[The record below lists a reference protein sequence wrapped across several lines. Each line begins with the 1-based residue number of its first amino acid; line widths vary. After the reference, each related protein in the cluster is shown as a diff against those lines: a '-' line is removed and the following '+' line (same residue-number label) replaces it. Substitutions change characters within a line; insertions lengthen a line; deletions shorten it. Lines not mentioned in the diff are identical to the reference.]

1 MNNFT
6 EYDYLCHHGVLG
18 MKWGI
23 RRYQN
28 YDGTLIKSGSVVRKK
43 TKYTNIDGSLNERGK
58 LHSQEYINKE
68 IKKNEKYY
76 AKYIKK
82 YEKLAEKYKDDPEMH
97 KKFLD
102 MKKDAIRT
110 RDSVNQSIK
119 GMDIDEIMSNEAEA
133 LNKALKVAGLVTGGA
148 AIAAG
153 SGLTVGTIRNG
164 IANASGEL
172 KNVVDRV
179 NLKDPVGT
187 IMDITQNTSVGAKA
201 EEALNTAIGYYAGGK
216 SYVTGLYLKQAI
228 NMLEQQGVVTDAG
241 KLLGS
246 GVNEAMNQVDQNKV
260 YNLSNTLN
268 SAFNNVLN
276 NASTADYSGV
286 VRNLNSASQ
295 QIDSDSI
302 SVAIND
308 ILNSTQPAAN
318 SAYNSIQPRG
328 NVSYAK
334 SNNVVTPDLN
344 NVDNQISV
352 LMNDP
357 NYKDLINRVDKYL
370 GVTQTGPVS
379 MTENNRGYRKGAVV
393 K

>member
-18 MKWGI
+18 MKWGV

-110 RDSVNQSIK
+110 RDSVNQFIK
-119 GMDIDEIMSNEAEA
+119 GMDIDEIMSNEAET

-148 AIAAG
+148 AIATG
-153 SGLTVGTIRNG
+153 SGLTVGSIRNG

-228 NMLEQQGVVTDAG
+228 NMLEQQGVVSDAG
-241 KLLGS
+241 RLLGS
-246 GVNEAMNQVDQNKV
+246 GVNEALNQVDQNKV

-318 SAYNSIQPRG
+318 NAYNSIQPRG
-328 NVSYAK
+328 NVGYAK

-357 NYKDLINRVDKYL
+357 NYKDLITKVNNYL

-379 MTENNRGYRKGAVV
+379 MTENNR
-393 K
+393 

>member
-6 EYDYLCHHGVLG
+6 EYDFLCHHGVLG

-110 RDSVNQSIK
+110 RDSVNKSIK

-153 SGLTVGTIRNG
+153 SGLTVGSIRNG

-228 NMLEQQGVVTDAG
+228 NMLEQQGVVSDAG
-241 KLLGS
+241 RLLGS
-246 GVNEAMNQVDQNKV
+246 GVNEALNQVDQNKV
-260 YNLSNTLN
+260 YNLSNSLN

-308 ILNSTQPAAN
+308 ILNSTQPAVN
-318 SAYNSIQPRG
+318 NTYNSIQPRG

-334 SNNVVTPDLN
+334 TNRVVTPDLN

-357 NYKDLINRVDKYL
+357 NYKDLITKIDDYL

-379 MTENNRGYRKGAVV
+379 MTEKQ
-393 K
+393 

>member
-1 MNNFT
+1 MNSFT
-6 EYDYLCHHGVLG
+6 EYNYLCHHGVLG
-18 MKWGI
+18 MKWGV

-82 YEKLAEKYKDDPEMH
+82 YEKLAEKYKDDPELH

-119 GMDIDEIMSNEAEA
+119 GMDIDEIMSNEAET

-153 SGLTVGTIRNG
+153 SGLTVGRIRNG

-187 IMDITQNTSVGAKA
+187 IMDVTQNTSVGAKA
-201 EEALNTAIGYYAGGK
+201 EEALNTAIGYYAGGR
-216 SYVTGLYLKQAI
+216 SYIMGLYLKQAI
-228 NMLEQQGVVTDAG
+228 NMLNQQGVVTDAG

-276 NASTADYSGV
+276 NASTADYSGA
-286 VRNLNSASQ
+286 VRNLNNASR

>member
-6 EYDYLCHHGVLG
+6 EYDYLCHHGILG
-18 MKWGI
+18 MKWGV

-28 YDGTLIKSGSVVRKK
+28 YDGTLIKSGSAVRKK

-82 YEKLAEKYKDDPEMH
+82 YEKLAEKYKDDPELH

-110 RDSVNQSIK
+110 RDSVNKSIK
-119 GMDIDEIMSNEAEA
+119 GMDIDEIMSNEAET
-133 LNKALKVAGLVTGGA
+133 LNKALKIAGLVTGGA
-148 AIAAG
+148 AIATG
-153 SGLTVGTIRNG
+153 SGLTVGSIRNG

-201 EEALNTAIGYYAGGK
+201 EEALNTAIGYYAGGR
-216 SYVTGLYLKQAI
+216 SYVMGLYLKQAI

-246 GVNEAMNQVDQNKV
+246 GVNEALSQVDQNKV
-260 YNLSNTLN
+260 YNLSNTVN

-286 VRNLNSASQ
+286 VRNLNSTAQ
-295 QIDSDSI
+295 QFDSDSI

-308 ILNSTQPAAN
+308 ILNSTQPAVN
-318 SAYNSIQPRG
+318 NAYNSVQPRG
-328 NVSYAK
+328 NISYAK
-334 SNNVVTPDLN
+334 SNKVVTPDLN

-357 NYKDLINRVDKYL
+357 NYKDLVTKIDNYL
-370 GVTQTGPVS
+370 GVMQTGPVS

>member
-1 MNNFT
+1 MIYYS
-6 EYDYLCHHGVLG
+6 EDYLCHHGIKG
-18 MKWGI
+18 QRWGI

-28 YDGTLIKSGSVVRKK
+28 YDGTLIKTGSVVRKK

-82 YEKLAEKYKDDPEMH
+82 YEKLAEKYKDDPELH

-119 GMDIDEIMSNEAEA
+119 GMDIDEIMSNEAET

-148 AIAAG
+148 AIATG
-153 SGLTVGTIRNG
+153 SGLTVGSIRNG

-201 EEALNTAIGYYAGGK
+201 EEALNTAIGYYAGGR
-216 SYVTGLYLKQAI
+216 SYVMGLYLKQAI

-246 GVNEAMNQVDQNKV
+246 GVNEALSQVDQNKV
-260 YNLSNTLN
+260 YNLSNTVN

-286 VRNLNSASQ
+286 VRNLNNTSQ
-295 QIDSDSI
+295 QIDTDSI
-302 SVAIND
+302 SAAIND
-308 ILNSTQPAAN
+308 ILNSTQPAVN
-318 SAYNSIQPRG
+318 NTYNSIQPRG
-328 NVSYAK
+328 DVSYAK
-334 SNNVVTPDLN
+334 SNRVVTPDLN

-357 NYKDLINRVDKYL
+357 NYKDLVTKIDDYL

-379 MTENNRGYRKGAVV
+379 MTENNRGYRKGAVE

>member
-1 MNNFT
+1 MY
-6 EYDYLCHHGVLG
+6 EDELYHHGVKG
-18 MKWGI
+18 QRWGI

-82 YEKLAEKYKDDPEMH
+82 YERLAEKYKDDPEMH

-110 RDSVNQSIK
+110 RDSVNKSIK

-153 SGLTVGTIRNG
+153 SGVTVGTIRNG

-201 EEALNTAIGYYAGGK
+201 EEALSTAIGYYAGAR
-216 SYVTGLYLKQAI
+216 SYVTGLYAQQAI
-228 NMLEQQGVVTDAG
+228 NMLEQQGVIRDAG
-241 KLLGS
+241 RLIGS
-246 GVNEAMNQVDQNKV
+246 GVNEAMNSVDQNKI
-260 YNLSNTLN
+260 YNLSTSLN
-268 SAFNNVLN
+268 SAFNSVIN
-276 NASTADYSGV
+276 NATTADYSGV
-286 VRNLNSASQ
+286 VRKLNSASQ

-308 ILNSTQPAAN
+308 IYNSVSTQP
-318 SAYNSIQPRG
+318 

-334 SNNVVTPDLN
+334 PQNINPPDLN
-344 NVDNQISV
+344 DINNQISV

-357 NYKDLINRVDKYL
+357 NYRELIQKI
-370 GVTQTGPVS
+370 
-379 MTENNRGYRKGAVV
+379 NNK
-393 K
+393 